1 MTSNPVNGTADGTP
15 RWNKA
20 WVIGASTGIGRETAL
35 KLMPM
40 CAELFV
46 SARSE
51 DKLAEVAAIGATVTS
66 LPLDVTNASEVNEA
80 AARIASGGEP
90 VDLVVISSGL
100 WRKVNLPDIDPADFR
115 AAMDVNFNGVIEVL
129 AAVLPAMAK
138 RGSGHVAII
147 ASVSGY
153 RGLPGASAYAP
164 TKAARINL
172 AECIKPQLDGLGITV
187 SIINPG
193 FVDTP
198 MTSVNKFPM
207 PFLMEPE
214 EAASI
219 IVSGLER
226 RAYEIAFPRKMVWS
240 LKLAR
245 MLPNAV
251 FFWLV
256 KKMVMRG

>member
-1 MTSNPVNGTADGTP
+1 MSSVSGNDGAGGRP

-40 CAELFV
+40 CGELFV

-51 DKLAEVAAIGATVTS
+51 DKLAEVASRGAAMTS
-66 LPLDVTNASEVNEA
+66 LPLDVTSSQQVGEA

-129 AAVLPAMAK
+129 SAVLPAMAK

-164 TKAARINL
+164 TKAALINL

-187 SIINPG
+187 TIINPG

-207 PFLMEPE
+207 PFLMEPQ

-219 IVSGLER
+219 IVSGLDR
-226 RAYEIAFPRKMVWS
+226 RAYEIAFPRKMAWP

-245 MLPNAV
+245 VLPNSLY
-251 FFWLV
+251 FWLV
-256 KKMVMRG
+256 RKTVMRG